1 MTGRDGKK
9 YYKSMFL
16 RLRGKSRD
24 RKGKG
29 KYSEAKRHEL
39 TLSPSENEK
48 TCISVQVTMK
58 SSFKTVDL
66 SI

>member
-16 RLRGKSRD
+16 RLRGD

>member
-39 TLSPSENEK
+39 TLSPSENER
-48 TCISVQVTMK
+48 VQVYK
-58 SSFKTVDL
+58 LLWNLALKL
-66 SI
+66 